1 MMVAAVRPGS
11 KPSPAPMPMRATP
24 TVPMVPQ
31 DVPVKM
37 EVREQT
43 IRLVTRKMLGEMIFS
58 PA

>member
-1 MMVAAVRPGS
+1 
-11 KPSPAPMPMRATP
+11 MPMRATP